1 MRKKNEIVIKQRAST
16 ILTFSLNI
24 STCDLD
30 IFFLRMC
37 ACVCGCGCG
46 CGGGRGYV
54 LIDVIIMDLPASL

>member
-30 IFFLRMC
+30 IFFSPYV
-37 ACVCGCGCG
+37 CVCVWVWVW
-46 CGGGRGYV
+46 GGGGGYV